1 MAVVRIP
8 NTLRP
13 LVGGAAEIEVAA
25 ADLGAAIRALEAD
38 HPELTE
44 RIIDETG
51 RLYGFVNVFVG
62 EAECRTLDGLAT
74 ALADDTVVS
83 VVPAVAGG

>member
-1 MAVVRIP
+1 MAIVRVP

-13 LVGGAAEIEVAA
+13 LAGGAAELEVAA
-25 ADLGAAIRALEAD
+25 TDVGAALAAIGGD
-38 HPELTE
+38 HPELAE

-62 EAECRTLDGLAT
+62 DAECRTLQGLAT
-74 ALADDTVVS
+74 PLHADTVVS

>member
-1 MAVVRIP
+1 MAVFRIP

-13 LVGGAAEIEVAA
+13 LADGAAEIEVDAVE
-25 ADLGAAIRALEAD
+25 LGEALRVLEAA
-38 HPELTE
+38 HPGLAE
-44 RIIDETG
+44 RITDENG

-62 EAECRTLDGLAT
+62 EAECRTLDGLST
-74 ALADDTVVS
+74 PLAADTVVS

>member
-13 LVGGAAEIEVAA
+13 LAGGAAEIDVAA
-25 ADLGAAIRALEAD
+25 DDLGAVIRALEAD
-38 HPELTE
+38 HPDLAE
-44 RIIDETG
+44 RITDETG

-62 EAECRTLDGLAT
+62 DAECRTLDGLAT
-74 ALADDTVVS
+74 PLGPGSVVS